1 MSQNAVSTKEMSR
14 FDWLQE
20 RQKGI
25 GGSDAAVV
33 LGLSKWKTPFE
44 LYLEKSGLVIPE
56 EIQSDAAY
64 FGTQLEDL
72 VAKEFEKRS
81 GKKVR
86 RKNEILRH
94 PEHEFILGNVDR
106 MIVGEK
112 AILECKTTS
121 AYNAKEWES
130 DEIPETYIVQIQHYL
145 GVLGPE
151 YKKGYFA
158 VLIGGNK
165 FLWKEIERDD
175 ELIEIIFEKEIEFWN
190 HHVLA
195 NTPPALDGSSA
206 AEQYLK
212 QRYEKA
218 EKGKSVDFGSE
229 YKGKIDSYLQLKN
242 SIKSLED
249 QMKEI
254 ENQIK
259 NEMKEAEVGFV
270 LNYQTEWKTINSN
283 RVDTKK
289 LKEQFP
295 NIYSQV
301 VKESS
306 YRKFGIKE
314 LTREA

>member
-1 MSQNAVSTKEMSR
+1 MSMNQLASTANIDRET
-14 FDWLQE
+14 WLHL
-20 RQKGI
+20 RTKGI

-86 RKNEILRH
+86 RKNAILQH
-94 PEHEFILGNVDR
+94 PEHEFIIANVDR

-112 AILECKTTS
+112 AILECKTAS
-121 AYNAKEWES
+121 AYLAKEWEN
-130 DEIPETYIVQIQHYL
+130 DEIPESYIIQIQHYL

-165 FLWKEIERDD
+165 FVWKEIARDD
-175 ELIEIIFEKEIEFWN
+175 ELIELIFQREIEFWN
-190 HHVLA
+190 NHVLV
-195 NTPPALDGSSA
+195 NIPPALDGSSA

-212 QRYEKA
+212 QRYNRE
-218 EKGKSVDFGSE
+218 EKGKSVDFTSE
-229 YKGKIDSYLQLKN
+229 YKEKIDEYLE
-242 SIKSLED
+242 IKSSVKALEE

-259 NEMKEAEVGFV
+259 YEMKDAELGFV
-270 LNYQTEWKTINSN
+270 KNYQTEWKSITSN

-289 LKEQFP
+289 LKEHFP
-295 NIYSQV
+295 DIYTQV

-314 LTREA
+314 LI

>member
-1 MSQNAVSTKEMSR
+1 MSMNELVSTVNMDHET
-14 FDWLQE
+14 WLQH
-20 RQKGI
+20 RKGGI

-44 LYLEKSGLVIPE
+44 LYLEKAGLVIPQ

-64 FGTQLEDL
+64 FGTQLEEL

-86 RKNEILRH
+86 RKNAILRH
-94 PEHEFILGNVDR
+94 PEHEFIIGNVDR
-106 MIVGEK
+106 VIVGEK
-112 AILECKTTS
+112 AILECKTAS
-121 AYNAKEWES
+121 AYLAKEWEN
-130 DEIPETYIVQIQHYL
+130 DEIPDNYIIQVQHYL

-151 YKKGYFA
+151 YKKAYFA

-165 FLWKEIERDD
+165 FVWKEIERDD
-175 ELIEIIFEKEIEFWN
+175 ELIEIIFQKEIEFWN
-190 HHVLA
+190 NHVLA
-195 NTPPALDGSSA
+195 NVPPALDGSTA

-212 QRYEKA
+212 QRYSKE
-218 EKGKSVDFGSE
+218 EKGKSVDFTSE
-229 YKGKIDSYLQLKN
+229 YKGKIDEYLEIKN
-242 SIKSLED
+242 SIKSMEE

-259 NEMKEAEVGFV
+259 EAMKDAEFGFV
-270 LNYQTEWKTINSN
+270 QKYQTEWKSITSN

-289 LKEQFP
+289 LKEHFP
-295 NIYSQV
+295 DIYAQV

-306 YRKFGIKE
+306 YRKFSIKE
-314 LTREA
+314 II